1 MATNAQTQQE
11 PTWQTRVATKRARR
25 DAAIPDA
32 WRLHHVEQS
41 TKPIS
46 DAVFQYSGAILSQDD
61 IDITSNYTAH
71 QLLQK
76 LAASEL
82 TAVAVTQA
90 FSKRATIAHQ
100 LTNCQT
106 ETFFDLAIERA
117 KFLDSYL
124 QKEGKPFGPLH
135 GLPISI
141 KDTFQVQNVDTTIG
155 YVSFIDNP
163 PATVNSAMVQI
174 LLDLGAILYVK
185 TNIPQTLMTADSDN
199 NVFGRVLNPYN
210 TNLTADGSS
219 GGEGALVSLRGSCI
233 GIGRDIAGS
242 IRIPALC
249 CGTYGFK
256 PTTNRIPYGGQ
267 VSPAALGMPGIIPCA
282 GPLTNSMA
290 DVKLLMESVL
300 GGKPWNYD
308 STAHAVPCA
317 PKSYPPIC
325 QPAP

>member
-1 MATNAQTQQE
+1 M
-11 PTWQTRVATKRARR
+11 
-25 DAAIPDA
+25 
-32 WRLHHVEQS
+32 EQS

-90 FSKRATIAHQ
+90 FSRRATIAHQ
-100 LTNCQT
+100 LTNCLT

-155 YVSFIDNP
+155 YVSFIDKP

-185 TNIPQTLMTADSDN
+185 TNIPQT
-199 NVFGRVLNPYN
+199 
-210 TNLTADGSS
+210 
-219 GGEGALVSLRGSCI
+219 
-233 GIGRDIAGS
+233 
-242 IRIPALC
+242 
-249 CGTYGFK
+249 
-256 PTTNRIPYGGQ
+256 Q
-267 VSPAALGMPGIIPCA
+267 
-282 GPLTNSMA
+282 
-290 DVKLLMESVL
+290 
-300 GGKPWNYD
+300 
-308 STAHAVPCA
+308 
-317 PKSYPPIC
+317 
-325 QPAP
+325 